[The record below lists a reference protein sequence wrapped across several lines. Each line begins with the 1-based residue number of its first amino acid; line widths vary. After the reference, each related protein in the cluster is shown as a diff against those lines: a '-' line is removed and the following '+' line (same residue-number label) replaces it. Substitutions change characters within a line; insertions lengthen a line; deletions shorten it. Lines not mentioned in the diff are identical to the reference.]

1 MKTID
6 FDDTETAFELKSNNE
21 LKRAYFLFKIIS
33 YPFLVTLG
41 KLIVSVSIKFR
52 LPVDLLIKKTVFDH
66 FCAGIDDSDSIRVV
80 SLLAS
85 KNVNSYLHY
94 SVEAA
99 QSEETYEKC
108 LKSTLKTI
116 EISKNNPNLPFIVFK
131 PTGYG
136 SSELLEKKSKSI
148 SFTPIE
154 QDQWN
159 KMVNRFRKTFEKAK
173 LSNVKVFVD
182 AEESWIQPAID
193 DLVENFMIEFNNK
206 EALIFNTI
214 QMYRKGRL
222 EYLKEL
228 KNKAIKGKFKVGIK
242 LVRGAYMEKERERAI
257 KMKYSNPICDNKNDT
272 DQQYDDGV
280 EFMFKHI
287 NLFSIFIGSH
297 NEKSIKKAIAIA
309 KKLLVPS
316 NHKNLSFGQL
326 YGMSDNL
333 TFSLAKNKYNSIKYL
348 PYGPVKEVI
357 PFLIRR
363 AEENTS
369 VSGQTNRELNLIK
382 SEVNRRNKVS
392 I

>member
-1 MKTID
+1 
-6 FDDTETAFELKSNNE
+6 
-21 LKRAYFLFKIIS
+21 
-33 YPFLVTLG
+33 
-41 KLIVSVSIKFR
+41 
-52 LPVDLLIKKTVFDH
+52 
-66 FCAGIDDSDSIRVV
+66 
-80 SLLAS
+80 
-85 KNVNSYLHY
+85 
-94 SVEAA
+94 
-99 QSEETYEKC
+99 
-108 LKSTLKTI
+108 
-116 EISKNNPNLPFIVFK
+116 
-131 PTGYG
+131 
-136 SSELLEKKSKSI
+136 
-148 SFTPIE
+148 
-154 QDQWN
+154 
-159 KMVNRFRKTFEKAK
+159 
-173 LSNVKVFVD
+173 
-182 AEESWIQPAID
+182 
-193 DLVENFMIEFNNK
+193 
-206 EALIFNTI
+206 
-214 QMYRKGRL
+214 
-222 EYLKEL
+222 
-228 KNKAIKGKFKVGIK
+228 
-242 LVRGAYMEKERERAI
+242 
-257 KMKYSNPICDNKNDT
+257 MKYSNTICDNKNDT
-272 DQQYDDGV
+272 DRQYDDGV